1 MTEKITERKEYSK
14 INVEP
19 LLKDSKIFR
28 ITEKNTDHSIYLNL
42 DTTSTKEGE
51 ILVPHVMI
59 PNQNHGEEGTM
70 VFFTNKLEI
79 TGEEDTI
86 KEIDYFLEI
95 AREALYKLT
104 KEPYLEGSSLGFQC
118 YKILNMINEHLD
130 NQELILLV
138 S

>member
-1 MTEKITERKEYSK
+1 MTEEITEKKEYPK
-14 INVEP
+14 IKVEP

-28 ITEKNTDHSIYLNL
+28 ITDNNTGHSVYLNL
-42 DTTSTKEGE
+42 DTTPTKEGE

-70 VFFTNKLEI
+70 CSFTNKLEI

-95 AREALYKLT
+95 AREGLYKLI
-104 KEPYLEGSSLGFQC
+104 KEPHLDSSPLNFQC
-118 YKILNMINEHLD
+118 QKMLNMINEHLD
-130 NQELILLV
+130 NQ
-138 S
+138 